1 MNKLQKR
8 LLAIQLIVVMAF
20 TAPGIPIVYASPNDT
35 APESDLCEHHPEHTA
50 DCGYKEVIE
59 AHVCGHEHTEDCYVS
74 EDHCIHK
81 HTEECYSEED
91 EDLFETATPSD
102 LEPIECSHICSED
115 SGCVVRQLNCQH
127 EHDDLC
133 GYKEGEEEIPCSFVC
148 EICDSQDVVDLAT
161 ASDAEMM
168 TEVEMQPLPAAAADE
183 TPEEQF
189 ELTPGTTYWFDLS
202 GISMPGNVNKGDII
216 TGYESITGIKA
227 VPDTSFHWVP
237 FTYTGTIHAYV
248 LNRNSEGSAESSGQA
263 SASEDDGAEY
273 GYAYDHSLF
282 ISDYNLTTRVSWD
295 GLKAKG
301 LVYGKEYTSGG
312 VEYSLRIPSV
322 GSVLYNPLKDQALDK
337 DAIRG
342 KPVNNE
348 WDAIMNKEKS
358 NDDENGYIKNVLKL
372 SSYGQDTSSA
382 DESRRIIR
390 GDSYGRFLQSIST
403 NANSSGNCYRPVLEI
418 LQAEE
423 LRMDGL
429 QTVKLD
435 LNGGTV
441 GDVSG
446 TINIAVKSEKSFT
459 APAKE
464 GLICPEGKPELKW
477 EDEQGNFYQPGQNVL
492 ADVTKLTAYWYAEEP
507 LKEPFNLIPGK
518 TYWFDLS
525 QEDIPGK
532 VNDNIAHGAPVQDPT
547 LHWIPFTYTGAIRAY
562 VLNAKSAG
570 LSNASDKASQA
581 AESGST
587 YGYTYDHC
595 LFIADNPV
603 TNSVSWD
610 SLNKKNMIFGA
621 DYSKGGVDYTIRVP
635 SVGSKYQYSD
645 TSSTAKPDGAPKN
658 NEWDSILDKNAEYI
672 KNTGKDLDSWG
683 QDTYSDP
690 DDTAYRV
697 LRDNHFARG
706 FFRVKTDMGYWYC
719 GFRPVLEIKNADTL
733 DADSLKTVEIH
744 LNGGKIGDV
753 EENVSIVVK
762 SRNVFQAP
770 SGEGITAP
778 SEYQT
783 GYKLQWCISE
793 TGGLTYNPGENVQ
806 SHVTNLYAQWVP
818 ASYRVTLD
826 AAEGTIAPEKRISS
840 YVYGKEVSLPTAD
853 DMQKTGYTF
862 AGWYTDPEF
871 HGSAVDKIT
880 DADYGDKTYYA
891 KWAANT
897 YTVTLDTGGG
907 QIADGHEVT
916 EYAYGTGVTLPSA
929 DEISKRGH
937 TFAGWYRNRTF
948 SGNPVT
954 QIGADEMEN
963 KTFYAKWE
971 VNTYAVTLYAEN
983 GTIASG
989 KEVTGYTY
997 GTGALLPSANEISR
1011 TDYTFAGWY
1020 TDRDFSGSA
1029 VTEIKPDD
1037 VGDKTFYARW
1047 LRNAVPVLPGDTVRY
1062 IVEHYKKADGGYTL
1076 ADTEF
1081 FAGKIG
1087 TEVAA
1092 LPKVYEGYR
1101 CNPNAQGTVGKGTLK
1116 EIDSADDIVVLKLYY
1131 DQVLY
1136 NITIK
1141 ETDCGRAFASLD
1153 TAAVGTEIT
1162 LTSIADTG
1170 YRLAGWEII
1179 HGSVTVVDNKFIMPE
1194 DSVTVKPIFEKIPG
1208 NGSGSSGIDRAD
1220 SGSENSA
1227 VSRDIVRDKVKGM
1240 INSSQG
1246 IITGANNCTEYD
1258 GYSHWM
1264 LDEHGWWLR
1273 FADGTYPKAG
1283 KTDQSE
1289 EAYAWEFVNGR
1300 WWAFDEN
1307 GYIKTGW
1314 LKDKKYHAWFYVDPL
1329 TGMYSNQRTPD
1340 GYYVGENGAWN
1351 CKVSRD
1357 FSGKLW

>member
-133 GYKEGEEEIPCSFVC
+133 GYKEGEEEVPCSFVC

-189 ELTPGTTYWFDLS
+189 ELTPGMTYWFDLS
-202 GISMPGNVNKGDII
+202 GISMPGNVNKGDI
-216 TGYESITGIKA
+216 TGHESITGIKA

-248 LNRNSEGSAESSGQA
+248 LNQKSEGIAESSSQA
-263 SASEDDGAEY
+263 SVSEDDEADY
-273 GYAYDHSLF
+273 GYTYDHSLF

-312 VEYSLRIPSV
+312 VDYSLRLPSV
-322 GSVLYNPLKDQALDK
+322 GSVLYNHLKDQALDT

-348 WDAIMNKEKS
+348 WDAIMNKADQKS
-358 NDDENGYIKNVLKL
+358 NDDETGYIKNVLKL

-382 DESRRIIR
+382 DKSRRIIR

-403 NANSSGNCYRPVLEI
+403 DANSSGNCYRPVLEI
-418 LQAEE
+418 LQAEK
-423 LRMDGL
+423 LGMDGL
-429 QTVKLD
+429 QTVELD
-435 LNGGTV
+435 LNEGKV

-446 TINIAVKSEKSFT
+446 TINIVVKSGETFT

-464 GLICPEGKPELKW
+464 GLICPEDKLELKW
-477 EDEQGNFYQPGQNVL
+477 KDEQGNFYQPGQAVPEN
-492 ADVTKLTAYWYAEEP
+492 VTKLTAYWYAEEP

-570 LSNASDKASQA
+570 LSNASDEASQA
-581 AESGST
+581 AESGSA

-621 DYSKGGVDYTIRVP
+621 DYSNGGVDYTIRVP

-672 KNTGKDLDSWG
+672 KNTGKDLVSWG
-683 QDTYSDP
+683 QDTYQDP
-690 DDTAYRV
+690 DSDDTAYRV

-706 FFRVKTDMGYWYC
+706 FFRATTDMGQWYC

-733 DADSLKTVEIH
+733 DAVSLKTVEIH

-778 SEYQT
+778 SKYQT

-793 TGGLTYNPGENVQ
+793 TGGPTYNPGENVL

-853 DMQKTGYTF
+853 NMQKTGYTF

-897 YTVTLDTGGG
+897 YTVTLNTGGG

-929 DEISKRGH
+929 DKISKRGH

-1136 NITIK
+1136 N
-1141 ETDCGRAFASLD
+1141 
-1153 TAAVGTEIT
+1153 
-1162 LTSIADTG
+1162 
-1170 YRLAGWEII
+1170 
-1179 HGSVTVVDNKFIMPE
+1179 
-1194 DSVTVKPIFEKIPG
+1194 
-1208 NGSGSSGIDRAD
+1208 
-1220 SGSENSA
+1220 NSA

-1314 LKDKKYHAWFYVDPL
+1314 LKDEKYHAWFYVDPL

-1340 GYYVGENGAWN
+1340 GYYVGENGAWD